1 MKNKISISNKV
12 SVPVKVADIEIRKI
26 EGEGE
31 EGVWSENKT
40 NGKFDVSHK
49 SPWNVEETL
58 IKLVTNSS
66 KSGEDAE
73 IFTSEL

>member
-49 SPWNVEETL
+49 SP
-58 IKLVTNSS
+58 
-66 KSGEDAE
+66 
-73 IFTSEL
+73 